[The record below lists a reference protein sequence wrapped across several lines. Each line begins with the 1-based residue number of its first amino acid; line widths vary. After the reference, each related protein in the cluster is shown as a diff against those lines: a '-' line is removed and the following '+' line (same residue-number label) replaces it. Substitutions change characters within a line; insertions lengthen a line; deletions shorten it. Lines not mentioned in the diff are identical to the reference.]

1 MIRPSVA
8 AVLIGLLLTGATA
21 CTAGH
26 SAVGSPSGGRT
37 SSAGAS
43 TPSTAVAVPIDP
55 VTYEKGTP
63 GTTLLVDT
71 AGTGP
76 TRLHLNGVSG
86 SGKFVVAVTCTGS
99 SDALTV
105 QESNGGML
113 ERISACSTNGTVI
126 YSSQGA
132 IRTTEAQLTIAAAA
146 STRWRLSA
154 WRITG

>member
-1 MIRPSVA
+1 
-8 AVLIGLLLTGATA
+8 
-21 CTAGH
+21 
-26 SAVGSPSGGRT
+26 
-37 SSAGAS
+37 
-43 TPSTAVAVPIDP
+43 

-76 TRLHLNGVSG
+76 TRLHLKGVDG

-105 QESNGGML
+105 EESNGKIL
-113 ERISACSTNGTVI
+113 ERISACSTDGSVI

-132 IRTTEAQLTIAAAA
+132 IRTTEAQLTITAAT
-146 STRWRLSA
+146 STHWRLSA
-154 WRITG
+154 WTITG